1 MVGKYRIQ
9 SQTAA
14 AVVFVSLFFWDIS
27 LFFLPLATGKSKS
40 GFITNENHNF
50 SSFTDFPIKQQVQCS
65 PRHILVV

>member
-27 LFFLPLATGKSKS
+27 LFFLPLATGKS

-50 SSFTDFPIKQQVQCS
+50 SSF
-65 PRHILVV
+65 